1 MEHSPHGLTKE
12 QIQKHVRIY
21 ISVFVALAFLTIVTV
36 TISYLHLSL
45 RAAVFVALSVAL
57 VKGSLVACFFM
68 HMLTEKATIFLVL
81 LFTVIFFAGV
91 LLLPVLSHVLA

>member
-1 MEHSPHGLTKE
+1 MEHSSHALTKE

-45 RAAVFVALSVAL
+45 RAAIIVALSVAL